1 MKAVLGNKEYLI
13 DESQKKH
20 YVDRGYDIRD
30 EDNAVIAYGRGK
42 TVPYD
47 EYVRVVNENSE
58 LKEHFSMEGNVS
70 DENDALKE
78 RLEVLSDEIDS
89 LNKGVKS
96 LTDENDYL
104 KRENKSLT
112 DENDSL
118 KRENKNLTDENDN
131 LKQQLTRQGQLQ
143 EDSLPEKEDTKAKS
157 SVKGRTKEE
166 PAAG

>member
-1 MKAVLGNKEYLI
+1 MKAVLGNKEYFI

-47 EYVRVVNENSE
+47 EYVRIVNENSE

-70 DENDALKE
+70 DENDAMKE

-89 LNKGVKS
+89 LNKGI
-96 LTDENDYL
+96 
-104 KRENKSLT
+104 KSLT

-118 KRENKNLTDENDN
+118 KRENKSLTDENDN
-131 LKQQLTRQGQLQ
+131 LKQQLTRQGQSQ

-166 PAAG
+166 PAAV

>member
-13 DESQKKH
+13 DEIQKKH

-47 EYVRVVNENSE
+47 EYARVVSENSE
-58 LKEHFSMEGNVS
+58 LKKYFSMEDNVS
-70 DENDALKE
+70 DENNVLKE
-78 RLEVLSDEIDS
+78 RLEV
-89 LNKGVKS
+89 

-112 DENDSL
+112 DENGSL
-118 KRENKNLTDENDN
+118 KWENKSLTDENDN
-131 LKQQLTRQGQLQ
+131 LKQQLTRQGQPQ
-143 EDSLPEKEDTKAKS
+143 EDSHPEKEDTKAKS
-157 SVKGRTKEE
+157 SVKGKTKEE
-166 PAAG
+166 PAMG

>member
-47 EYVRVVNENSE
+47 EYARVANENSE
-58 LKEHFSMEGNVS
+58 LKEHFSMAGNVS
-70 DENDALKE
+70 DENNALKE
-78 RLEVLSDEIDS
+78 RLEVLTDEIDS
-89 LNKGVKS
+89 LNKGI
-96 LTDENDYL
+96 
-104 KRENKSLT
+104 KSLT

-118 KRENKNLTDENDN
+118 KRENKSLTDENDGLKREN
-131 LKQQLTRQGQLQ
+131 KSLKQQLTRQDHQ
-143 EDSLPEKEDTKAKS
+143 EDSLLEKEDTKAKL

>member
-1 MKAVLGNKEYLI
+1 MKAVLGNKEYFI

-47 EYVRVVNENSE
+47 EYVRIVNENSE
-58 LKEHFSMEGNVS
+58 LKKYFSMEDNVS
-70 DENDALKE
+70 DENNVLKE
-78 RLEVLSDEIDS
+78 RLEV
-89 LNKGVKS
+89 

-112 DENDSL
+112 DENSSL
-118 KRENKNLTDENDN
+118 KWENKNLTDENDN

-157 SVKGRTKEE
+157 SVKGKTKEE